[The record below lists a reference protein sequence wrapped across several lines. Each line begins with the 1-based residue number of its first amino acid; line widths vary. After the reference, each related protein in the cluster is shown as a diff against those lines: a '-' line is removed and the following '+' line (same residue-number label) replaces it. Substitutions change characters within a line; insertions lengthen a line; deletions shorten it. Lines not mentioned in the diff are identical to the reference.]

1 MKKHLIS
8 MAVAATLLTACG
20 GAKTTTAEA
29 DKFDYT
35 VEQFADLQILRYK
48 VPEFENLSL
57 KQKELVYYLTQA
69 ALQGRDILFDQ
80 NGKYNLRIRRLLE
93 AVYTNYQGD
102 KTTPDFKNMEIYLK
116 RVWFSNGIH
125 HHYGSEKFV
134 PNFSQDFLKQAVASI
149 DVSQLPLAEGQTVD
163 QLCAEI
169 FPVIFDPKVMPKCVN
184 QADGEDLV
192 LTSACNYYDG
202 VTQKEAEDFYNA
214 LKDPKDETPVSYG
227 LNSRLVKENGKIL
240 EKTWKVGGLYTQA
253 IEKIVYWLKKAE
265 AVAENDAQKAVIS
278 KLIQFYETGNLKDFD
293 EYAILW
299 VKDLDSRIDFVNG
312 FTESYGDPLGMKAS
326 WESLVNFK
334 DLESTHRTEIISSNA
349 QWFEDNSPVDKSYK
363 KEKVKGVSAK
373 VITAAILAGDLYPA
387 TAIGIN
393 LPNANWIRAHH
404 GSKSVTIG
412 NITDAYNKAAH
423 GNGFNE
429 EFVYS
434 ATEKELIDKYGDLTG
449 DLHTDLH
456 ECLGH
461 GSGKL
466 LPGVDPDALKA
477 YGSTI
482 EEARADLFGLYYVA
496 DPKLVELKL
505 VPSADAFKAEYYT
518 FLMNGLMTQ
527 LVRIEPGNNVE
538 EAHMRNRQLIAR
550 WVFEKGAADKAVELV
565 KKDGKT
571 YVVVND
577 YQKVRQLFGQL
588 LAEIQRI
595 KSTGDYAAARALVEN
610 YAVKVDPT
618 LHSEV
623 LERYKKLNLAP
634 YKGFV
639 NPKYELVTDEK
650 GNITDVTVTYDEGYA
665 EQMLRYS
672 KDCSPLPSVNN

>member
-1 MKKHLIS
+1 MVTALS
-8 MAVAATLLTACG
+8 LLTACG
-20 GAKTTTAEA
+20 GNPKTTAEA
-29 DKFDYT
+29 EKFDYT
-35 VEQFADLQILRYK
+35 VEQFADLQILRYR
-48 VPEFENLSL
+48 VPGFEDLSL
-57 KQKELVYYLTQA
+57 KQKELVYYLTEA

-80 NGKYNLRIRRLLE
+80 NGKYNLTIRRMLE
-93 AVYTNYQGD
+93 AVYTGYKGD
-102 KTTPDFKNMEIYLK
+102 KNTPDFKAMEVYLK

-134 PNFSQDFLKQAVASI
+134 PGFTPEFFRQAVQSV
-149 DVSQLPLAEGQTVD
+149 DVATLPLAEGQTVE
-163 QLCAEI
+163 QLCEEV
-169 FPVIFDPKVMPKCVN
+169 FPVIFDPTVMPKRVN
-184 QADGEDLV
+184 QAAGEDLV

-202 VTQKEAEDFYNA
+202 VTQQEAEDFYNA
-214 LKDPKDETPVSYG
+214 LKNPQDETPVSYG
-227 LNSRLVKENGKIL
+227 LNSRLVKEDGKIQ
-240 EKTWKVGGLYTQA
+240 EIVWKVGGLYGQA
-253 IEKIVYWLKKAE
+253 LEKIVYWLKKAE
-265 AVAENDAQKAVIS
+265 GVAETPEQKAVIA
-278 KLIQFYETGNLKDFD
+278 KLMEFYETGDLKTFD

-299 VKDLDSRIDFVNG
+299 VKDLNSRIDFVNG

-334 DLESTHRTEIISSNA
+334 DLEATRRTELISGNA
-349 QWFEDNSPVDKSYK
+349 QWFEDHSPVDGQFK

-393 LPNANWIRAHH
+393 LPNANWIRSHH

-434 ATEKELIDKYGDLTG
+434 DAELQLINKYADVT
-449 DLHTDLH
+449 DNLHTDLH

-496 DPKLVELKL
+496 DPKLVELGL
-505 VPSADAFKAEYYT
+505 TPSADAYKAQYYT
-518 FLMNGLMTQ
+518 YLMNGLMTQ

-550 WVFEKGAADKAVELV
+550 WVYEKGAAEKVVELV

-571 YVVVND
+571 YVVIND
-577 YQKVRQLFGQL
+577 YEKVRDLFGRL

-595 KSTGDYAAARALVEN
+595 KSTGDYAGAHDLVEA
-610 YAVKVDPT
+610 YAVKVDPA
-618 LHSEV
+618 LHAEV

-639 NPKYELVTDEK
+639 NPKYEAVTDAD
-650 GNITDVTVTYDEGYA
+650 GTITDVTVTYDEGYA

-672 KDCSPLPSVNN
+672 KDYSTLPSVNK

>member
-1 MKKHLIS
+1 
-8 MAVAATLLTACG
+8 MAVTATIFASCG

-35 VEQFADLQILRYK
+35 VEQFADLQILRYR
-48 VPEFENLSL
+48 VPGFENLSL
-57 KQKELVYYLTQA
+57 QQKELVYYLTEA

-80 NGKYNLRIRRLLE
+80 NGKYNLRIRRTLE
-93 AVYTNYQGD
+93 AVYTGYKGD
-102 KTTPDFKNMEIYLK
+102 KNTPDFKAMEVYLK

-134 PNFSQDFLKQAVASI
+134 PGFAPEFFKEAMLSVDAST
-149 DVSQLPLAEGQTVD
+149 LPLAEGQTAE
-163 QLCAEI
+163 QLCDELS
-169 FPVIFDPKVMPKCVN
+169 PVIFDPAVMPKRVN
-184 QADGEDLV
+184 QAAGEDLV
-192 LTSACNYYDG
+192 VTSACNYYDG

-214 LKDPKDETPVSYG
+214 MKDPKDETPVSYG
-227 LNSRLVKENGKIL
+227 LNSRLVKENGKIQ
-240 EKTWKVGGLYTQA
+240 EKIWKVGGLYGQA
-253 IEKIVYWLKKAE
+253 IDKIVYWLKKAE
-265 AVAENDAQKAVIS
+265 GVAENPEQKAVIAE
-278 KLIQFYETGNLKDFD
+278 LIKFYETGDLKTFD

-299 VKDLDSRIDFVNG
+299 VKDLNSLVDFVNG

-334 DLESTHRTEIISSNA
+334 DMEATHRTEIISGNA
-349 QWFEDNSPVDKSYK
+349 QWFEDHSPVDKQFK
-363 KEKVKGVSAK
+363 KDEVKGVSAK

-393 LPNANWIRAHH
+393 LPNSNWIRSHH

-434 ATEKELIDKYGDLTG
+434 DAELQLIDKYADLTG
-449 DLHTDLH
+449 ELHTDLH

-496 DPKLVELKL
+496 DPKLVELGL
-505 VPSADAFKAEYYT
+505 TPNADAYKAEYYT
-518 FLMNGLMTQ
+518 YLMNGLMTQ

-550 WVFEKGAADKAVELV
+550 WVFEKGAADKVVELV

-577 YQKVRQLFGQL
+577 YEKLRALFGEL
-588 LAEIQRI
+588 LSEIQRI
-595 KSTGDYAAARALVEN
+595 KSTGDYQGAHDLVEN
-610 YAVKVDPT
+610 YAVKVYPA
-618 LHSEV
+618 LHAEV

-639 NPKYELVTDEK
+639 NPKYEAVVDAAGK
-650 GNITDVTVTYDEGYA
+650 ITDVKVTYDEGYA

-672 KDCSPLPSVNN
+672 KDYSNLPSINN

>member
-1 MKKHLIS
+1 MVTALS
-8 MAVAATLLTACG
+8 LLTACG
-20 GAKTTTAEA
+20 GNPKTPAEA
-29 DKFDYT
+29 EKIDYT
-35 VEQFADLQILRYK
+35 VEQFADLQILRYR
-48 VPEFENLSL
+48 VPGFEDLSL
-57 KQKELVYYLTQA
+57 KQKELVYYLTEA

-80 NGKYNLRIRRLLE
+80 NGKYNLTIRRMLE
-93 AVYTNYQGD
+93 AVYTGYKGD
-102 KTTPDFKNMEIYLK
+102 KNTPDFKAMEVYLK

-134 PNFSQDFLKQAVASI
+134 PGFTPEFFRQAVQSVDAAT
-149 DVSQLPLAEGQTVD
+149 LPLAEGQTVE
-163 QLCAEI
+163 QLCEEV
-169 FPVIFDPKVMPKCVN
+169 FPVIFDPTVMPKRVN
-184 QADGEDLV
+184 QAAGEDLV

-202 VTQKEAEDFYNA
+202 VTQQEAEDFYNA
-214 LKDPKDETPVSYG
+214 LKNPQDETPVSYG
-227 LNSRLVKENGKIL
+227 LNSRLVKEDGKIQ
-240 EKTWKVGGLYTQA
+240 EKVWKVGGLYGQA
-253 IEKIVYWLKKAE
+253 LEKIVYWLKKAE
-265 AVAENDAQKAVIS
+265 GVAETPEQKAVIA
-278 KLIQFYETGNLKDFD
+278 KLMEFYETGDLKTFD

-299 VKDLDSRIDFVNG
+299 VKDLNSRIDFVNG

-334 DLESTHRTEIISSNA
+334 DLEATQRTELISGNA
-349 QWFEDNSPVDKSYK
+349 QWFEDHSPVDGQFK

-393 LPNANWIRAHH
+393 LPNANWIRSHH

-434 ATEKELIDKYGDLTG
+434 DAELQLIDKYADVT
-449 DLHTDLH
+449 DELHTDLH

-496 DPKLVELKL
+496 DPKLVELGL
-505 VPSADAFKAEYYT
+505 TPSADAYKAQYYT
-518 FLMNGLMTQ
+518 YLMNGLMTQ

-550 WVFEKGAADKAVELV
+550 WVYEKGAAEKVVELV

-571 YVVVND
+571 YVVIND
-577 YQKVRQLFGQL
+577 YEKVRDLFGRL

-595 KSTGDYAAARALVEN
+595 KSTGDYAGAHDLVEA
-610 YAVKVDPT
+610 YAVKVDPA
-618 LHSEV
+618 LHAEV

-639 NPKYELVTDEK
+639 NPKYEVVTDAD
-650 GNITDVTVTYDEGYA
+650 GTITDVTVTYDEGYA

-672 KDCSPLPSVNN
+672 KDYSTLPSVNK

>member
-1 MKKHLIS
+1 
-8 MAVAATLLTACG
+8 MAVTATILASCG

-48 VPEFENLSL
+48 VSEFETLTL

-69 ALQGRDILFDQ
+69 ALEGRDILFDQ
-80 NGKYNLRIRRLLE
+80 NGKYNLRIRRMLE
-93 AVYTNYQGD
+93 AVYTHYQGD
-102 KTTPDFKNMEIYLK
+102 KSTSDFKNMEVYLK

-125 HHYGSEKFV
+125 HHYGMEKFV
-134 PNFSQDFLKQAVASI
+134 PDFSQDFLKKAVLGMDA
-149 DVSQLPLAEGQTVD
+149 QLLPLAEGQTAE
-163 QLCAEI
+163 QLCDEL
-169 FPVIFDPKVMPKCVN
+169 FPVMFDPAIMSKRVN

-202 VTQKEAEDFYNA
+202 VTQQEAESFYGA
-214 LKDPKDETPVSYG
+214 MKDPKDETPVSYG
-227 LNSRLVKENGKIL
+227 LNSRLVKEDGKIQ
-240 EKTWKVGGLYTQA
+240 EKVWKVGGLYTQA

-265 AVAENDAQKAVIS
+265 SVAENDAQKAVIG
-278 KLIQFYETGNLKDFD
+278 KLIQFYETGSLKDFD

-312 FTESYGDPLGMKAS
+312 FTESYGDPLGVKAS

-334 DLESTHRTEIISSNA
+334 DLEATHRTEIISSNA
-349 QWFEDNSPVDKSYK
+349 QWFEDHSPVDKSFK

-429 EFVYS
+429 EFVYND
-434 ATEKELIDKYGDLTG
+434 EERQRIDQYGDLTG
-449 DLHTDLH
+449 ELHTDLH

-466 LPGVDPDALKA
+466 LPGVDPDALKV

-505 VPSADAFKAEYYT
+505 VPDAEAYKAEYYT

-527 LVRIEPGNNVE
+527 LVRIEPGNNIE

-550 WVFEKGAADKAVELV
+550 WVFEKGAPDKVVEMV

-577 YQKVRQLFGQL
+577 YEKVRELFGEL

-595 KSTGDYAAARALVEN
+595 KSTGDFEGARTLVEN

-618 LHSEV
+618 LHAEV
-623 LERYKKLNLAP
+623 LARYKKLNLAP
-634 YKGFV
+634 YKGFI
-639 NPKYELVTDEK
+639 NPVYELVTDK
-650 GNITDVTVTYDEGYA
+650 DGNITDVTVSYDEDYV

-672 KDCSPLPSVNN
+672 KDYSPLPSVNN